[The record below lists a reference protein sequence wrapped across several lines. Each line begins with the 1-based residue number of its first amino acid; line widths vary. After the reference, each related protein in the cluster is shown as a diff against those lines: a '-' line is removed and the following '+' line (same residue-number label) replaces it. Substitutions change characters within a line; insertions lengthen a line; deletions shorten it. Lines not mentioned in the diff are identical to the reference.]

1 MLNATFAG
9 VRLAELTL
17 VVNSPS
23 PLQIIERTN
32 LSLNADLIALASEVG
47 GNAIGDNLWDV
58 EFFFS
63 SDEEGGTMS
72 ISAEAQEGSWQD
84 TGESSFHTLRRKKR
98 FDLAPFCHSSG
109 TITTD
114 LPYFGK
120 RKQVTYHLNLSY

>member
-1 MLNATFAG
+1 MLNASFAG

-32 LSLNADLIALASEVG
+32 LSLNADVIALASDVG
-47 GNAIGDNLWDV
+47 GSAIGDNLWDV
-58 EFFFS
+58 VFFFS

-84 TGESSFHTLRRKKR
+84 TGESSSHTLRKTKI
-98 FDLAPFCHSSG
+98 DLAPFCHSSG
-109 TITTD
+109 TITTAHQHIST
-114 LPYFGK
+114 LKGARHHHF
-120 RKQVTYHLNLSY
+120 